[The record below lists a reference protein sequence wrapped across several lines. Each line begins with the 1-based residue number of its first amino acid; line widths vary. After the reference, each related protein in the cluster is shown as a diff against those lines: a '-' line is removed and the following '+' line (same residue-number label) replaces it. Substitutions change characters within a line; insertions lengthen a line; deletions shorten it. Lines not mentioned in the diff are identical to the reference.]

1 MLWVLQGFL
10 LAIIFVYYNE
20 KQSQEEDA
28 FKLWHKVLTVY
39 FPSNQM
45 TVIMLKNVNQMGKMS
60 IFSKNY

>member
-20 KQSQEEDA
+20 KEEDT
-28 FKLWHKVLTVY
+28 FKLWHKALTVY

-45 TVIMLKNVNQMGKMS
+45 TVIMLKNVNQMGKKVFF
-60 IFSKNY
+60 FSKDY